1 MSEIVKISAREV
13 LDSRANPTV
22 EAEVRLASGALGRAM
37 VPSGAS
43 VGKHEAVELR
53 DAFAERYNKKGVLTA
68 VKNVNTV
75 ICDALTGVDSS
86 DIRRADSIM
95 ITLDGMYNKS
105 NLGANAILAVSLAIA
120 RAGAKE
126 LGIPLYRYL
135 GGAILNCMPIPMMNI
150 LNGGIH
156 SGNNVDIQE
165 FMIVPT
171 GATSFCEGVRMCAE
185 VYHKLRNIL
194 SSSSLSTDV
203 GDEGGF
209 APMLMSDREALD
221 LILHAI
227 SESGYKAGSDFF
239 LAIDAAASEWKVD
252 AGYVMP
258 KRKTRYTSD
267 ELVEYFSSLIY
278 KYPII
283 SVEDPLGEDDIY
295 GWKRMSERFSSEKI
309 MLVGDDLFVT
319 DSERIKHGISEKYA
333 NAVLIK
339 PNQIGTLSE
348 AADAVFT
355 AKRGGYK
362 TILSHR
368 SGETE
373 DTFIA
378 DLSVALGCDFI
389 KMGAPARAERTSKYN
404 RLMKIESE
412 MFAADYGNI

>member
-1 MSEIVKISAREV
+1 MSEIINISAREV
-13 LDSRANPTV
+13 LDSRANPTI
-22 EAEVRLASGALGRAM
+22 EAEVRLASGAVGRAM

-43 VGKHEAVELR
+43 VGRYEAVELR

-75 ICDALTGVDSS
+75 ISDALCGVDSS

-105 NLGANAILAVSLAIA
+105 NLGANAILSVSLAIA
-120 RAGAKE
+120 RAAASE
-126 LGIPLYRYL
+126 LSIPLYRYL

-150 LNGGIH
+150 LNGGVH

-171 GATSFCEGVRMCAE
+171 GASSFSEGVRMCAE

-194 SSSSLSTDV
+194 LASAMSADV

-209 APMLMSDREALD
+209 APMLMSDSEALD
-221 LILHAI
+221 LLLHAI
-227 SESGYKAGSDFF
+227 SESGYKAGKDFF
-239 LAIDAAASEWKVD
+239 LAIDAAASEWRVD
-252 AGYVMP
+252 GGYVMP
-258 KRKTRYTSD
+258 KRKSRYTSD
-267 ELVEYFSSLIY
+267 ELVEYFSELVQ

-283 SVEDPLGEDDIY
+283 SIEDPLGEDDIY
-295 GWKRMSERFSSEKI
+295 GWKRISEIFFTKNI

-319 DSERIKHGISEKYA
+319 DSNRIKQGIKENYA
-333 NAVLIK
+333 NTVLIK

-355 AKRGGYK
+355 AKHGGYK

-389 KMGAPARAERTSKYN
+389 KMGAPARAERTAKYN